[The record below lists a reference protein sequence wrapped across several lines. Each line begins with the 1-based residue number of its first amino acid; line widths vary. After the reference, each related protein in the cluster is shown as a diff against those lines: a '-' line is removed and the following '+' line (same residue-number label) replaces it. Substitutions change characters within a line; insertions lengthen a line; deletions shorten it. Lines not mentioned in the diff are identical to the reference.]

1 VYFVIDVDIIPPTL
15 GARKQQLKTP
25 GVTRGQGQP
34 FYMCVC
40 QGGGEVPPAG
50 REGGLLLAVHTHMLS
65 LYICTPSADTEQ
77 ALPGRLT
84 QTAGGPR
91 QSLIGE
97 IRLTPVPTR
106 VPYQE
111 VLTLKLHRS

>member
-1 VYFVIDVDIIPPTL
+1 MVSYW
-15 GARKQQLKTP
+15 
-25 GVTRGQGQP
+25 
-34 FYMCVC
+34 
-40 QGGGEVPPAG
+40 
-50 REGGLLLAVHTHMLS
+50 LATHT
-65 LYICTPSADTEQ
+65 CTPSADTEQ